1 MTRPLPLLCLFL
13 FFLWLGVQIPSSW
26 MWMIF
31 VVALAGLVGLIIM
44 MRYRGM
50 YHGPNTLVD
59 DFKTSSK
66 AFLRDR
72 NGEAERLEELRRK
85 REAAAEL
92 DRVTADEN
100 DDEVSSPEQRSA
112 MRDRNHD
119 VDKA

>member
-31 VVALAGLVGLIIM
+31 VVALASLIGLIIM

-59 DFKTSSK
+59 DFKSSSK

-92 DRVTADEN
+92 DRKTV
-100 DDEVSSPEQRSA
+100 DDEDDVEQERRSA
-112 MRDRNHD
+112 VVRRDRD
-119 VDKA
+119 ADQA